1 MNLDGAASPVSRN
14 NQSPTLSAS
23 TASPSS
29 HEDVQHVAGIA
40 DRVRQCIGQVI
51 VGKREV
57 IDLVLV
63 ALLGEGH
70 VLFEDVPGLGK
81 TMLARATARALDC
94 AFQRIQFTPDL
105 LPSDVTGLSI
115 FNQKT
120 QEFEYRAGPVFTNVL
135 LADEINRATPRT
147 QSALLEA
154 MAEHQVTVDGDS
166 RRLPRPFVVMATQ
179 NPIELE
185 GTFPLPEAQLD
196 RFALRLSVGY
206 PSEDEE
212 VAIARRFESADPLK
226 SLGSVV
232 SRDELVR
239 AIEICQRIRVG
250 DAVARYLI
258 GLVRAT
264 RGAEPIA
271 LGASPRA
278 TLTLWRSAQVRAA
291 LDGRPFVVP
300 DDVKGVAP
308 SVLCHRL
315 ILRPEDRAR
324 GQSTVAVVEELLK
337 QTPVPVEATE

>member
-1 MNLDGAASPVSRN
+1 MNRDGPAPSVVPRNQASLAPS
-14 NQSPTLSAS
+14 SAS
-23 TASPSS
+23 GSS
-29 HEDVQHVAGIA
+29 SYEEVKQVAEIA
-40 DRVRQCIGQVI
+40 DRVRHCVGQVI
-51 VGKREV
+51 VGKRDV

-81 TMLARATARALDC
+81 TMLARTTARALDC

-115 FNQKT
+115 FNQKI

-154 MAEHQVTVDGDS
+154 MAERQVTVDGDS

-196 RFALRLSVGY
+196 RFALRLTIGY
-206 PSEDEE
+206 PGEDEE
-212 VAIARRFESADPLK
+212 IAIARRFESSDPLK
-226 SLGSVV
+226 NLDSVV
-232 SRDELVR
+232 TREDLLR
-239 AIEICQRIRVG
+239 AIEICQRVRVG
-250 DAVARYLI
+250 DAVGRYLVA
-258 GLVRAT
+258 LVRAT
-264 RGAEPIA
+264 REVEVIA

-291 LDGRPFVVP
+291 LDGRPYVIP
-300 DDVKGVAP
+300 DDVKSVAA

-315 ILRPEDRAR
+315 ILRPEERAR
-324 GQSTVAVVEELLK
+324 GRTTKGVVDGLLERM
-337 QTPVPVEATE
+337 PVPVETTE

>member
-1 MNLDGAASPVSRN
+1 MNVDG
-14 NQSPTLSAS
+14 TLSPIAGRDHSRLAS
-23 TASPSS
+23 LD
-29 HEDVQHVAGIA
+29 EVQDVARVA
-40 DRVRQCIGQVI
+40 DRVRGCIGQVI

-81 TMLARATARALDC
+81 TMLARAAARALDC

-120 QEFEYRAGPVFTNVL
+120 QEFEYRAGPVFTNLL

-154 MAEHQVTVDGDS
+154 MAERQVTVDGDS

-196 RFALRLSVGY
+196 RFALRVSIGY
-206 PSEDEE
+206 PREDEE
-212 VAIARRFESADPLK
+212 LAIARRFEASDPLK
-226 SLGSVV
+226 SLDAVV
-232 SRDELVR
+232 DRDDLAR
-239 AIEICQRIRVG
+239 AIDVCQRVRVG
-250 DAVARYLI
+250 DAVAGYLVA
-258 GLVRAT
+258 LVRAT
-264 RGAEPIA
+264 RVVASVA

-278 TLTLWRSAQVRAA
+278 TLTLWRSAQALAA
-291 LDGRPFVVP
+291 LDGRPYVLP
-300 DDVKGVAP
+300 DDVKRVAP

-315 ILRPEDRAR
+315 ILRPEERAR
-324 GQSTVAVVEELLK
+324 GRTADAVVAEVLDRA
-337 QTPVPVEATE
+337 PVPVEVTE